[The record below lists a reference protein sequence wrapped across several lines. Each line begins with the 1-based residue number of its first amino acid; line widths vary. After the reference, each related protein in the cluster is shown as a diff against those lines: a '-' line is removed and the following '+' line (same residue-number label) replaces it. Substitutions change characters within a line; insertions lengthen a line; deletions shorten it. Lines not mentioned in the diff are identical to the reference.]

1 MSNNNNCNIGNN
13 RNNGSLGKNKS
24 INGINKIA
32 NDKYSKMVD
41 EHSPKSPL
49 LTDCLKAFLVG
60 GIICT
65 IGECIR
71 QTILAQVTQN
81 MDHAAT
87 ITSIILIG
95 ISAILTIFGLYEKI
109 GKFAGAG
116 SIVPIT
122 GFANSVVSPA
132 IEFKQEGYIT
142 GTGVKMFEVAGPVIV
157 YGTVASVVY
166 GVICWICQIV

>member
-1 MSNNNNCNIGNN
+1 MGKNRGNGNMSKNNNSN
-13 RNNGSLGKNKS
+13 LGKNKR
-24 INGINKIA
+24 INGINKIT
-32 NDKYSKMVD
+32 NEKYSTMVN

-49 LTDCLKAFLVG
+49 VTDCLKAFLVG

-81 MDHAAT
+81 VDHAGT

-109 GKFAGAG
+109 GRFAGAG

-166 GVICWICQIV
+166 GVICWAVQMM